1 VVYEP
6 KAQSLRQPLV
16 VFLPTEPELI
26 MTTALAVP
34 AGAALRQVAAVLR
47 LCATAESDDHGW

>member
-1 VVYEP
+1 VIYEP
-6 KAQSLRQPLV
+6 KAQTLRQPLG

-34 AGAALRQVAAVLR
+34 AGAVLRQVASVLR
-47 LCATAESDDHGW
+47 LCAAVESDDHGW